1 MLLLLQRLRLTPRTC
16 RSREDAETAIQQMNG
31 SFVGHRRVRCGWAQH
46 KADSSTADIGSVDQ
60 ADPQNSN
67 VYVGN
72 IAPEVSDQELRR
84 NFQQFGNV
92 VEVKTYRKGSYG
104 FVHFEVS
111 SRGVYVC

>member
-1 MLLLLQRLRLTPRTC
+1 
-16 RSREDAETAIQQMNG
+16 MNG

-104 FVHFEVS
+104 FVHFEVGPSAGPAGCQDCSRS
-111 SRGVYVC
+111 SGASCCHVWCAGQTCLP

>member
-1 MLLLLQRLRLTPRTC
+1 MCGAGQTE
-16 RSREDAETAIQQMNG
+16 S
-31 SFVGHRRVRCGWAQH
+31 GHAAV
-46 KADSSTADIGSVDQ
+46 Q

-72 IAPEVSDQELRR
+72 VAPEVSDQELRR
-84 NFQQFGNV
+84 HFQQFGNV

-111 SRGVYVC
+111 CIRTAWLQLLLSHCKSQRAGLDTGDAQLLYSLPDSCVCTLIFVQPT